1 MEQGSSS
8 VDKLEKLKENNYQF
22 WSFQMKMF
30 LQSRDLWEVV
40 VGEKPQEA
48 GEEPIEPME
57 AGGEEADEAARR
69 AAHEEALR
77 AHRERARVFNEWRRK
92 DGKAMNFIAL
102 GIDRSNA
109 NLIYHLDSGAEA
121 WKVLKGYHMVTSLG
135 NKLRTKKKLYSMK
148 IQVGAS
154 MRDHLNEMTELF
166 NKVAEIDGP
175 VPEDQQVTTI
185 LSSVEPEYEA
195 LTTAIMA
202 WSDERLTVQGVK
214 DRLIEEWE
222 KKKELAVAKEK
233 EVAFAGEAKPKP
245 TFSCYGCKMPG
256 HIRRNCPQAKEEDL
270 RGKLNK
276 IRANKAAE
284 EGKDYTN
291 CLFNELETINGWIID
306 SGASSHMTPKKNL
319 FSEINTNHKSD
330 VIVANGQVIE
340 AKGIGSVD
348 INVKSGEK
356 SFMTLKL
363 NNVLWVPDLDGNLFS
378 VRKFTSE
385 GNKMKFDHEKVYL
398 ERSNET
404 QAIGTMKQNHYQLNE
419 KEWCMKIND
428 KTNKEDSACVHQ
440 WHRRMAHRNLND
452 IQLMGK
458 QGLKIR
464 KCSCSDECEDCMIG
478 KMARKPF
485 PKKSQPKEEVLDCI
499 VSDVCGYF
507 QVETLN
513 RKRYFVTFTD
523 VCSRYCDVV
532 LIREKSEV
540 ADVTIQ
546 YIERM
551 KTQFGR
557 KPKIF
562 RSDRGTE
569 YTVEKLQLYLRNE
582 GIKFECTV
590 GYAPEQ
596 NGIAERKN
604 RTLMEAA
611 RCMLSESGLPKNFWG
626 EAVNMANYVTNRM
639 ITRATMKT
647 PFEVLFGEEPKWEQ
661 LRQFGCEAFVMIP
674 QEKRRKLD
682 DKSEKMKFV
691 GYDMQSKGYRMTDGK
706 KVIVSREVHFLSQ
719 PTKKPTE
726 NEALQPEEE
735 SFDLPI
741 FEEINEP
748 EEQVQEEIE
757 AASEAGDSDADED
770 LFESAEEGG
779 TDESEI
785 EELDVEEEQV
795 QIPRRSARRNLG
807 VPPAYLQDYAR
818 QANNERDPKTYR
830 EAISSKNAEEWQEA
844 IQEELKSIEQ
854 NDTWELVDL
863 PKQRKAIGSKFV
875 FKSKTD
881 SNGAVIRRKAR
892 LVARGFTQ
900 KYGEDYDE
908 VFAPVARSTTFRML
922 MSIAGAKKYSVKQYD
937 IKTAFL
943 NGILTEE
950 LYLKPPPGSETN
962 GKVYRLKKT
971 LYGLRQSARV
981 WNQTLHESLVKNGC
995 EQNKTDNCLY
1005 SLTSGGDVVY
1015 LLIHVD
1021 DILTATNNPEKQS
1034 DLMSSIGKDF
1044 ELKDLGEAKDF
1055 LGIRT
1060 ERDEEGNYC
1069 ISQPDY
1075 IAKIIEAA
1083 KLTEGKISKFPMDTG
1098 YHKLEGKEL
1107 PSNEHYR
1114 KIVGMLLYLSTN
1126 SRPDIAASVAI
1137 LSQRVKNPRD
1147 VDLNEVKRVVRYLK
1161 GTQHEKLRLSSSGD
1175 HEMLFAYS
1183 DSDWAENKVDRKSH
1197 SGFFCSM
1204 NGGTIG
1210 WSCKKQDLVA
1220 LSSAEAEYIAL
1231 SEASKEV
1238 IWTTRIARHFGIELQ
1253 APISM
1258 YTDSQSAMAMITNQK
1273 FSHRTKHIDTKYHFV
1288 KDIISK
1294 KIIELKYHPTATNVA
1309 DMMTK
1314 PLGGNKILELRR
1326 LAGMEKGALHNR
1338 PIEEEC

>member
-1 MEQGSSS
+1 
-8 VDKLEKLKENNYQF
+8 
-22 WSFQMKMF
+22 MKMF
-30 LQSRDLWEVV
+30 LQSKDLWEVIV
-40 VGEKPQEA
+40 EERPQEA
-48 GEEPIEPME
+48 GEEPIEPNE
-57 AGGEEADEAARR
+57 AGGEEVVVAARQ
-69 AAHEEALR
+69 AAHAETLR
-77 AHRERARVFNEWRRK
+77 RHQERVRVSNEWRRR

-102 GIDRSNA
+102 GVDRSNA
-109 NLIYHLDSGAEA
+109 NLIYNLDSGAEA
-121 WKVLKGYHMVTSLG
+121 WRVLKAYHMVSSLG

-148 IQVGAS
+148 IQVGGS
-154 MRDHLNEMTELF
+154 MREHLNEMTELF

-175 VPEDQQVTTI
+175 VPEDQKVTTI

-202 WSDERLTVQGVK
+202 WSDERLSVQGVK

-222 KKKELAVAKEK
+222 KKKEMAAAKDK
-233 EVAFAGEAKPKP
+233 EVAFAGEEKPKP

-256 HIRRNCPQAKEEDL
+256 HIRRNCPLAKEQDL
-270 RGKLNK
+270 RTKLNK

-284 EGKDYTN
+284 TGQDYTN
-291 CLFNELETINGWIID
+291 CLFNELGTINGWIID

-319 FSEINTNHKSD
+319 FSEINTNHRSD
-330 VIVANGQVIE
+330 VIVANGQVVE
-340 AKGIGSVD
+340 SKGIGNVY
-348 INVKSGEK
+348 INVKAGTNG
-356 SFMTLKL
+356 FTTLKL
-363 NNVLWVPDLDGNLFS
+363 SNVLWVPDLDGNLFS
-378 VRKFTSE
+378 VRKFANE
-385 GNKMKFDHEKVYL
+385 GNTIKFDHECVYL
-398 ERSNET
+398 ERGDET
-404 QAIGTMKQNHYQLNE
+404 QKIGTMKRNHYQLNE
-419 KEWCMKIND
+419 KEFCMKIND
-428 KTNKEDSACVHQ
+428 KAAEEDSACVHQ

-452 IQLMGK
+452 IRLMGR

-464 KCSCSDECEDCMIG
+464 KCSCSDDCEDCMIG
-478 KMARKPF
+478 KMSRKPF
-485 PKKSQPKEEVLDCI
+485 PKKSQPTEEVLDCV

-523 VCSRYCDVV
+523 VCSRYCEVI

-569 YTVEKLQLYLRNE
+569 FTVEKLQLYLRNE

-611 RCMLSESGLPKNFWG
+611 RCMLSESGLPKTFWG

-647 PFEVLFGEEPKWEQ
+647 PFEAMFGKEPRWEQ

-691 GYDMQSKGYRMTDGK
+691 GYDTQSKGYRMTDGK
-706 KVIVSREVHFLSQ
+706 KVIISREVHFLSNA
-719 PTKKPTE
+719 TKTPTE
-726 NEALQPEEE
+726 SEDLQPEGTLDLAILEE
-735 SFDLPI
+735 DENL
-741 FEEINEP
+741 EEK
-748 EEQVQEEIE
+748 VQEEQEEDVEIM
-757 AASEAGDSDADED
+757 SENGNSEIGED
-770 LFESAEEGG
+770 VFESAEEGEAN
-779 TDESEI
+779 ESEI
-785 EELDVEEEQV
+785 DELEVEEQDPV
-795 QIPRRSARRNLG
+795 PRRSARRNFG

-818 QANNERDPKTYR
+818 QADDSRDPKTYK
-830 EAISSKNAEEWQEA
+830 EAINSENAEEWQEA
-844 IQEELKSIEQ
+844 IREELQSIEQ
-854 NDTWELVDL
+854 NETWELADL
-863 PKQRKAIGSKFV
+863 PKHRKAIGSKYV
-875 FKSKTD
+875 FKTKTD

-892 LVARGFTQ
+892 LVAQGFSQ
-900 KYGEDYDE
+900 KYGVDYDE

-922 MSIAGAKKYSVKQYD
+922 MSIAGARKYLVKQFD

-943 NGILTEE
+943 NGTLTEE
-950 LYLKPPPGSETN
+950 IYLKPPPGSETK
-962 GKVYRLKKT
+962 GKFYRLKKS
-971 LYGLRQSARV
+971 LYGLKQSARV

-1005 SLTSGGDVVY
+1005 SLTSGEDVVH

-1021 DILTATNNPEKQS
+1021 DIVAATNNLKRLN

-1044 ELKDLGEAKDF
+1044 ELKDLGEVKDF
-1055 LGIRT
+1055 LGIMT
-1060 ERDEEGNYC
+1060 QRDKEGNYY

-1083 KLTEGKISKFPMDTG
+1083 KLTEGKSSKFPMDTG

-1147 VDLNEVKRVVRYLK
+1147 VDLNEAKRVVRYLK
-1161 GTQHEKLRLSSSGD
+1161 GTQHEKLRLSSSSN

-1183 DSDWAENKVDRKSH
+1183 DSDWAENKFDRKSH

-1220 LSSAEAEYIAL
+1220 LSSAEAEYVAL

-1238 IWTTRIARHFGIELQ
+1238 IWTTRIAKHFGVELQ
-1253 APISM
+1253 APVSM
-1258 YTDSQSAMAMITNQK
+1258 YTDSQSAMAMIINQK
-1273 FSHRTKHIDTKYHFV
+1273 FSHRTKHIDTKYHFI

-1294 KIIELKYHPTATNVA
+1294 GIIELKYHPTATNVA

-1314 PLGGNKILELRR
+1314 PLGGNKMLELRR
-1326 LAGMEKGALHNR
+1326 LAGMETGGLHNR
-1338 PIEEEC
+1338 PIEEKC